1 MTEEPKTMM
10 KMMMEVMETMVT
22 ASTSSRPTKMA
33 LVFWM
38 LKFPRRNW

>member
-1 MTEEPKTMM
+1 MTEEM
-10 KMMMEVMETMVT
+10 KMMMKPMTMMEMMVT

-38 LKFPRRNW
+38 LKFPRRKW